1 MKQNPYNKFLTV
13 EDTEH
18 IRVVQWVKD
27 NLPGVI
33 AFHVPNEG
41 RKTTFERYK
50 TSLMGILKGCPDFIV
65 LYPKH
70 GENKTDSSGN
80 TYRELMYNGLMIELK
95 APEHNRVVLKGKHT
109 GKIVKSKGKLSA
121 EQEVLLQKLNQL
133 KYRAVCCFGADEAI
147 DELRQYFNKR
157 K

>member
-1 MKQNPYNKFLTV
+1 MKINPFSKYLTV

-18 IRVVQWVKD
+18 IRVVDWIKK
-27 NLPGVI
+27 NLPNVI

-50 TSLMGILKGCPDFIV
+50 ASLMGILKGCPDFII
-65 LYPKH
+65 LHPKH
-70 GENKTDSSGN
+70 TEPKKDESGN
-80 TYRELMYNGLMIELK
+80 VYKELLYNGLMIELK
-95 APEHNRVVLKGKHT
+95 APEHNRIVKKGKFE
-109 GKIVKSKGKLSA
+109 GKIVKSKGKLSP
-121 EQEVLLQKLNQL
+121 EQEEILKKLNGL

-147 DELRQYFNKR
+147 KELSAYFK